1 MRRIAVLP
9 ILGLAVLAAIA
20 TADGPGDRD
29 SIVHAKKMFAG
40 RCASC
45 HFVPD
50 PIVER
55 DKVWLGLIKTT
66 A

>member
-1 MRRIAVLP
+1 MITLLFVL
-9 ILGLAVLAAIA
+9 LQAADA
-20 TADGPGDRD
+20 QKTWE
-29 SIVHAKKMFAG
+29 G

-50 PIVER
+50 TSIDR
-55 DKVWLGLIKTT
+55 DKVWLQLIKTT

>member
-1 MRRIAVLP
+1 MTLAMLAMLL
-9 ILGLAVLAAIA
+9 LGQDDKPV
-20 TADGPGDRD
+20 TEGKREFT
-29 SIVHAKKMFAG
+29 S

-50 PIVER
+50 AGLR
-55 DKVWLGLIKTT
+55 SDRVWLGLIKTT